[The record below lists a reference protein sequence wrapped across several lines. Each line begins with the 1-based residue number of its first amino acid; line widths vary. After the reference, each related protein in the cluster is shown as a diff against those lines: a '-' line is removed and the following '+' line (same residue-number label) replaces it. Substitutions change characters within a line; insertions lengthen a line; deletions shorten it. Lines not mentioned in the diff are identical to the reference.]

1 MIKPYTNRCCTSELV
16 QWVGLPRRSYYYKA
30 HPGPRGMIPSTHTL
44 QHGQLIPN
52 EKVIDT
58 IKEILMEP
66 YCAYGYEM
74 INDELRLLGF
84 LINKKKTYRLMDQQK
99 LLLGKVIRC
108 KGKRQWVKYRK
119 IQATRPLEYL
129 CLDIKYVWVHGDG
142 RWYYLLSIMD
152 VYSRKILVHIFQ
164 KSVRKIDVINLFRY
178 LHQCYNLK
186 GVIIRN
192 DNGSQFLANQVR
204 QFLTQLEAQQEFTHV
219 ATPEENA
226 YIEAFHSIVQ
236 RELIERFEFV
246 SFYDAK
252 QHIEKYMEWYNYQ
265 RKHRAIGKI
274 TPHQKWKAA
283 LSSSVDKQRGQVDV
297 EGMSRP
303 TDSFKNNL
311 NNQSLGP
318 SLDSTGTDT
327 YFCLS
332 AEPDKL
338 TDKLHILKKDFVQ
351 TIGG

>member
-1 MIKPYTNRCCTSELV
+1 
-16 QWVGLPRRSYYYKA
+16 
-30 HPGPRGMIPSTHTL
+30 MIPSTHTL
-44 QHGQLIPN
+44 QHGQLISN

-74 INDELRLLGF
+74 ITDELRLLGF

-99 LLLGKVIRC
+99 LLLGKIIRC

-283 LSSSVDKQRGQVDV
+283 LSGSVDKQRGQVDV

-311 NNQSLGP
+311 NNQSLGT
-318 SLDSTGTDT
+318 SLDSPGTDT

-351 TIGG
+351 TLGG

>member
-1 MIKPYTNRCCTSELV
+1 
-16 QWVGLPRRSYYYKA
+16 
-30 HPGPRGMIPSTHTL
+30 MIPSTHTL
-44 QHGQLIPN
+44 QRGKLISN
-52 EKVIDT
+52 EKVVET

-74 INDELRLLGF
+74 ITDELRLLGF
-84 LINKKKTYRLMDQQK
+84 LINKKKTYRLMDEQK

-119 IQATRPLEYL
+119 IQATKPLEYL

-152 VYSRKILVHIFQ
+152 VYSRKILVWVFQ
-164 KSVRKIDVINLFRY
+164 KSIRKIDVINLFRW

-219 ATPEENA
+219 ATPEENS

-252 QHIEKYMEWYNYQ
+252 QHIEKYMEWYNFQ
-265 RKHRAIGKI
+265 RKHRAIGKVP
-274 TPHQKWKAA
+274 PHQKWKAA
-283 LSSSVDKQRGQVDV
+283 LSGSDDKQRGQVDV

-303 TDSFKNNL
+303 TDSVNNIL
-311 NNQSLGP
+311 DHQSLGM
-318 SLDSTGTDT
+318 SLDGPGTDT
-327 YFCLS
+327 YFCLA

-338 TDKLHILKKDFVQ
+338 TDVLHILKKDFVQ

>member
-1 MIKPYTNRCCTSELV
+1 MI
-16 QWVGLPRRSYYYKA
+16 A
-30 HPGPRGMIPSTHTL
+30 STHTL

-52 EKVIDT
+52 EKVIEA

-84 LINKKKTYRLMDQQK
+84 VINKKKTYRLMDQQK

-108 KGKRQWVKYRK
+108 KGKRQWVKYRR
-119 IQATRPLEYL
+119 IQATKPLEYL

-152 VYSRKILVHIFQ
+152 VYSRKILVWIFQ
-164 KSVRKIDVINLFRY
+164 KSIRKIDVINLFRW

-204 QFLTQLEAQQEFTHV
+204 QFLTKLEARQEFTHV
-219 ATPEENA
+219 ATPEENS

-252 QHIEKYMEWYNYQ
+252 QHIEKYMEWYNNQ

-274 TPHQKWKAA
+274 TPHQKWKSA
-283 LSSSVDKQRGQVDV
+283 LSWSGDKQRGTVDV
-297 EGMSRP
+297 EGLSRP
-303 TDSFKNNL
+303 TDSIKNQTQ
-311 NNQSLGP
+311 NQSLVT
-318 SLDSTGTDT
+318 SLDKPGTDT

-332 AEPDKL
+332 PEQDR
-338 TDKLHILKKDFVQ
+338 TDLLHFLKSSSVQ